1 MLFNSIYLRKR
12 EYVSVLLV
20 VNVLTGICLKNEL
33 QNGF

>member
-20 VNVLTGICLKNEL
+20 VNVLMGICLKNEL